1 MKERQTND
9 KEGQKK
15 VGSGVKWLS
24 QTVGFSILPVVL
36 LILGHMY
43 TNEIP
48 LDFFDSI
55 RNFLLLVAT
64 VAYGLILFLDEKKK
78 KISKVFYGIVQ
89 YVSIALCFSGLLYYV
104 AFAGRENDNIF
115 QVVVIICV
123 GCIIVCSIL
132 GVIAGYISDKA
143 EIKEEAERKEME
155 EQRKKME
162 EQCKRKARQRCRELF
177 AVTANKTQ
185 KDILDDILEE
195 KFYCEELDIDL
206 VDQLK
211 KCRT

>member
-1 MKERQTND
+1 MKERQTKD
-9 KEGQKK
+9 KKGQKE
-15 VGSGVKWLS
+15 VGSGVKWLG

-78 KISKVFYGIVQ
+78 NINKLFYGFVQ
-89 YVSIALCFSGLLYYV
+89 KGAVALCYIGLLYYI
-104 AFAGRENDNIF
+104 AFAGRENDNVF
-115 QVVVIICV
+115 QVVLIICV

-132 GVIAGYISDKA
+132 GVIAGHISDKT
-143 EIKEEAERKEME
+143 EIKEEAARKE
-155 EQRKKME
+155 ME

-177 AVTANKTQ
+177 AVTANEEQ
-185 KDILDDILEE
+185 KKILDNISEE
-195 KFYCEELDIDL
+195 KFYCEDLDINL
-206 VDQLK
+206 VESLE
-211 KCRT
+211 KCRSWKEMRN